1 MTPAGLISS
10 LWNDHSRK
18 VTAVRPKEFDPDQI
32 ADAAM
37 QVFWQRGYAATS
49 IQDLVQGTGL
59 SRSSLY
65 NAFDSKHGLYTCAL
79 KRYQQ
84 MTSANIEL
92 LNAPAPVLE
101 RVRRLLMRIVDNELE
116 DGQRLGCLAA
126 NASLEMAGQDPAVAQ
141 IVAQNFQRIES
152 ALEQVL
158 RQGQEQGEIDPQSN
172 TRALASFVVC
182 TVQGLRVLGKG
193 SLPNER
199 RQRLLDVVEVAL
211 ASLSRAQPLP

>member
-1 MTPAGLISS
+1 M
-10 LWNDHSRK
+10 
-18 VTAVRPKEFDPDQI
+18 RPKEFDPDQI

-49 IQDLVQGTGL
+49 IQDLVEGTGL

-84 MTSANIEL
+84 MTTANIEL
-92 LNAPAPVLE
+92 LAGDAPAPE
-101 RVRRLLMRIVDNELE
+101 RVRRLLMKIVDNELQ

-126 NASLEMAGQDPAVAQ
+126 NASLEMAGQDPVVAQ
-141 IVAQNFQRIES
+141 LVAQNFRRIEA

-158 RQGQEQGEIDPQSN
+158 LRGQEQGHIAAHKSP
-172 TRALASFVVC
+172 RALASFVVC

-193 SLPNER
+193 SLPDER

-211 ASLSRAQPLP
+211 AGLA

>member
-1 MTPAGLISS
+1 MIFS

-18 VTAVRPKEFDPDQI
+18 VIAVRPKEFDPEQI

-49 IQDLVQGTGL
+49 IQDLVEGTGL

-79 KRYQQ
+79 RRYQQ

-92 LNAPAPVLE
+92 LGADAPAREL
-101 RVRRLLMRIVDNELE
+101 VRRLLMRIVDNELE
-116 DGQRLGCLAA
+116 DTRRLGCLAA
-126 NASLEMAGQDPAVAQ
+126 NASLEMAGQDAAVAQ
-141 IVAQNFQRIES
+141 LVAQNFQRIEA

-158 RQGQEQGEIDPQSN
+158 RRGQEQGEIDPQKN
-172 TRALASFVVC
+172 PRALASFVVC
-182 TVQGLRVLGKG
+182 TVQGLRVLAKG
-193 SLPNER
+193 SLAEQR
-199 RQRLLDVVEVAL
+199 RQRLLDVVEVVL
-211 ASLSRAQPLP
+211 ASL

>member
-1 MTPAGLISS
+1 M
-10 LWNDHSRK
+10 
-18 VTAVRPKEFDPDQI
+18 RPKEFDPDQI

>member
-1 MTPAGLISS
+1 LTPAGLIFS

-18 VTAVRPKEFDPDQI
+18 VIAVRPKEFDPEQI

-49 IQDLVQGTGL
+49 IQDLVEGTGL

-92 LNAPAPVLE
+92 LGADAPAREL
-101 RVRRLLMRIVDNELE
+101 VRRLLMRIVDNELE
-116 DGQRLGCLAA
+116 DTRRLGCLAA
-126 NASLEMAGQDPAVAQ
+126 NASLEMAGQDAAVAQ
-141 IVAQNFQRIES
+141 LVAQNFQRIEA

-158 RQGQEQGEIDPQSN
+158 RRGQEQGEIDPQKN
-172 TRALASFVVC
+172 PRALASFVVC
-182 TVQGLRVLGKG
+182 TVQGLRVLAKG
-193 SLPNER
+193 SLAEQR
-199 RQRLLDVVEVAL
+199 RQRLLDVVEVVL
-211 ASLSRAQPLP
+211 ASL

>member
-1 MTPAGLISS
+1 MIFS

-18 VTAVRPKEFDPDQI
+18 VIAVRPKEFDPEQI

-49 IQDLVQGTGL
+49 IQDLVEGTGL

-92 LNAPAPVLE
+92 LGADAPAREL
-101 RVRRLLMRIVDNELE
+101 VRRLLMRIVDNELE
-116 DGQRLGCLAA
+116 DTRRLGCLAA
-126 NASLEMAGQDPAVAQ
+126 NASLEMAGQDAAVAQ
-141 IVAQNFQRIES
+141 LVAQNFQRIEA

-158 RQGQEQGEIDPQSN
+158 RRGQEQGEIDPQKN
-172 TRALASFVVC
+172 PRALASFVVC
-182 TVQGLRVLGKG
+182 TVQGLRVLAKG
-193 SLPNER
+193 SLAEQR
-199 RQRLLDVVEVAL
+199 RQRLLDVVEVVL
-211 ASLSRAQPLP
+211 ASL

>member
-1 MTPAGLISS
+1 MIFS

-18 VTAVRPKEFDPDQI
+18 VIAVRPKEFDPEQI

-49 IQDLVQGTGL
+49 IQDLVEGTGL

-92 LNAPAPVLE
+92 LGADAPVREL
-101 RVRRLLMRIVDNELE
+101 VRRLLMRIVDNELE
-116 DGQRLGCLAA
+116 DTRRLGCLAA
-126 NASLEMAGQDPAVAQ
+126 NASLEMAGQDAAVAQ
-141 IVAQNFQRIES
+141 LVAQNFQRIEA

-158 RQGQEQGEIDPQSN
+158 RRGQAQGEIDPQKN
-172 TRALASFVVC
+172 PRALASFVVC
-182 TVQGLRVLGKG
+182 TVQGLRVLAKG
-193 SLPNER
+193 SLAEHR
-199 RQRLLDVVEVAL
+199 RQRLLDVVEVVL
-211 ASLSRAQPLP
+211 ASL

>member
-1 MTPAGLISS
+1 M
-10 LWNDHSRK
+10 
-18 VTAVRPKEFDPDQI
+18 RPKEFDPDQI

-49 IQDLVQGTGL
+49 IQDLVEGTGL

-84 MTSANIEL
+84 LTSANVEL
-92 LNAPAPVLE
+92 LAQDAPAREL
-101 RVRRLLMRIVDNELE
+101 VRRLLMRIVDNELE
-116 DGQRLGCLAA
+116 DERRLGCLVA
-126 NASLEMAGQDPAVAQ
+126 NASLEMAGQDPLVAQ
-141 IVAQNFQRIES
+141 LVAQTFQRIEA

-158 RQGQEQGEIDPQSN
+158 RRGQEQGEIDPEKRP
-172 TRALASFVVC
+172 RALASFLLC

-193 SLPNER
+193 SLPGER

-211 ASLSRAQPLP
+211 ASLSCRQPSS

>member
-1 MTPAGLISS
+1 M
-10 LWNDHSRK
+10 
-18 VTAVRPKEFDPDQI
+18 RPKEFDPDQI

-49 IQDLVQGTGL
+49 IQDLVEGTGL

-84 MTSANIEL
+84 LTAANVEL
-92 LNAPAPVLE
+92 LAQDAPAREL
-101 RVRRLLMRIVDNELE
+101 VRRLLMRIVDNELE
-116 DGQRLGCLAA
+116 DDRRLGCLAA

-141 IVAQNFQRIES
+141 LVAQNFQRIEA
-152 ALEQVL
+152 ALERVL
-158 RQGQEQGEIDPQSN
+158 RRGQELGEVDLGKQP
-172 TRALASFVVC
+172 RALASFVVC

-193 SLPNER
+193 SLPGER
-199 RQRLLDVVEVAL
+199 RQRLLDVVEVTL
-211 ASLSRAQPLP
+211 ASLFQAQPVA

>member
-1 MTPAGLISS
+1 MIFS

-18 VTAVRPKEFDPDQI
+18 VIAVRPKEFDPEQI

-37 QVFWQRGYAATS
+37 QVFWRRGYAATS
-49 IQDLVQGTGL
+49 IQDLVEGTGL

-92 LNAPAPVLE
+92 LGADAPAREL
-101 RVRRLLMRIVDNELE
+101 VRRLLMRIVDNELE
-116 DGQRLGCLAA
+116 DTRRLGCLAA
-126 NASLEMAGQDPAVAQ
+126 NASLEMAGQDAAVAQ
-141 IVAQNFQRIES
+141 LVAQNFQRIEA

-158 RQGQEQGEIDPQSN
+158 RRGQEQGEIDPQKN
-172 TRALASFVVC
+172 PRALASFVVC
-182 TVQGLRVLGKG
+182 TVQGLRVLAKG
-193 SLPNER
+193 SLAEQR
-199 RQRLLDVVEVAL
+199 RQRLLDVVEVVL
-211 ASLSRAQPLP
+211 ASL

>member
-1 MTPAGLISS
+1 LTPAGLIFS

-18 VTAVRPKEFDPDQI
+18 VIAVRPKEFDPEQI

-49 IQDLVQGTGL
+49 IQDLVEGTGL

-92 LNAPAPVLE
+92 LGADAPAREL
-101 RVRRLLMRIVDNELE
+101 VRRLLMRIVDNELE
-116 DGQRLGCLAA
+116 DPRRLGCLAA
-126 NASLEMAGQDPAVAQ
+126 NASLEMAGQDAAVAQ
-141 IVAQNFQRIES
+141 LVAQNFQRIEA

-158 RQGQEQGEIDPQSN
+158 RRGQEQGEIDPQKN
-172 TRALASFVVC
+172 PRALASFVVC
-182 TVQGLRVLGKG
+182 TVQGLRVLAKG
-193 SLPNER
+193 SLAEQR
-199 RQRLLDVVEVAL
+199 RQRLLDVVEVVL
-211 ASLSRAQPLP
+211 ASL